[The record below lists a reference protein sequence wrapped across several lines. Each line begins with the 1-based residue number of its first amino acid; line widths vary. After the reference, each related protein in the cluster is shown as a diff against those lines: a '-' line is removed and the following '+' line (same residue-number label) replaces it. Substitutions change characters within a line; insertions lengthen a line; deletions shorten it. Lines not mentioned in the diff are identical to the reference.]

1 VSECAKV
8 SQKRATKRN
17 QKFRTQK
24 ETSTRGIHSG
34 VYQAPLPRLDSSP
47 RAACS
52 PSQVRPDTLPT
63 NFLHALSGTF
73 STHIHPVANTAD
85 QSAQCV
91 KSCKISCSC
100 CEWPVVPR
108 PRDLV
113 FQVWSEPRSRMRCI
127 NRTLYM
133 ICRLKFLV
141 AASCTEIRAVWMLRR
156 NMGDVL
162 WIRRCGSR
170 KSCRFGCA
178 FALALA
184 GAMR

>member
-1 VSECAKV
+1 VSV
-8 SQKRATKRN
+8 QKSVKKERLNETRN
-17 QKFRTQK
+17 SELRKKLQPAGYTQVYIK
-24 ETSTRGIHSG
+24 PHYLVSTRLHG
-34 VYQAPLPRLDSSP
+34 QP
-47 RAACS
+47 
-52 PSQVRPDTLPT
+52 VRPVKSVLDTLPT

-156 NMGDVL
+156 NMG
-162 WIRRCGSR
+162 
-170 KSCRFGCA
+170 
-178 FALALA
+178 
-184 GAMR
+184 

>member
-1 VSECAKV
+1 VCAKV
-8 SQKRATKRN
+8 SQKGATKRN
-17 QKFRTQK
+17 QHELLNLNPRDTLRCISSLI
-24 ETSTRGIHSG
+24 TSS
-34 VYQAPLPRLDSSP
+34 RLVSTGSLFAQSSP
-47 RAACS
+47 S
-52 PSQVRPDTLPT
+52 LTHSPT

-73 STHIHPVANTAD
+73 YTHIHPIANTTD

-156 NMGDVL
+156 NMG
-162 WIRRCGSR
+162 
-170 KSCRFGCA
+170 
-178 FALALA
+178 
-184 GAMR
+184 